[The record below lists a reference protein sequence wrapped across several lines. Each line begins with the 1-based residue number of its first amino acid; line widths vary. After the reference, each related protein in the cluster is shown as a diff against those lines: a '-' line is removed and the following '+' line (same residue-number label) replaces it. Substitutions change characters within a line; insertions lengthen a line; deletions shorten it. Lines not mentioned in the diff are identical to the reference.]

1 MVGEE
6 HGLMAWVVGVTI
18 AVDADNVPEKVK
30 APGFVEVLAQLVLQ
44 VADGVGLKGVSDAGG
59 GAAEAAPGHCC
70 LVGALRHSRVAAL
83 SKREQLREARRQQW
97 VMRRYDSG
105 HLDITGNEGS
115 VGMVSPATKAKATV
129 AEGHEGKLAT
139 VLR

>member
-1 MVGEE
+1 
-6 HGLMAWVVGVTI
+6 MAWVVGVTI

-30 APGFVEVLAQLVLQ
+30 TPVFVEVLAQLVLQ

-70 LVGALRHSRVAAL
+70 LVGALRHSRV
-83 SKREQLREARRQQW
+83 
-97 VMRRYDSG
+97 MRRYDSG

>member
-18 AVDADNVPEKVK
+18 AVAADNVPEKVK

-44 VADGVGLKGVSDAGG
+44 VADGVGLKGVSDTGG

-83 SKREQLREARRQQW
+83 SKR
-97 VMRRYDSG
+97 DSSG
-105 HLDITGNEGS
+105 KLGASNGCVGMTLDIWT
-115 VGMVSPATKAKATV
+115 
-129 AEGHEGKLAT
+129 
-139 VLR
+139 

>member
-1 MVGEE
+1 
-6 HGLMAWVVGVTI
+6 MAWVVGVTI

-70 LVGALRHSRVAAL
+70 LVGALRHSRVAGSA
-83 SKREQLREARRQQW
+83 
-97 VMRRYDSG
+97 
-105 HLDITGNEGS
+105 NES
-115 VGMVSPATKAKATV
+115 SS
-129 AEGHEGKLAT
+129 GKLGASNG
-139 VLR
+139 